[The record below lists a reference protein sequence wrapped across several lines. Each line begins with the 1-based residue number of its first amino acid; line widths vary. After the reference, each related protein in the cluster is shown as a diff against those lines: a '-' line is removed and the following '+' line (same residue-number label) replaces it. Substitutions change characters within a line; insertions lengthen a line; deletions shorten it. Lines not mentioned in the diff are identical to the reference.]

1 MKIVTDRKLTSLR
14 NEIYE
19 CKKYAHILMDNIDYM
34 EEAKDAG
41 QLTNLRIKMRTD
53 VTILAHRLDNLFQQF
68 NVK

>member
-1 MKIVTDRKLTSLR
+1 MKIVTDRKLASLR

-19 CKKYAHILMDNIDYM
+19 CKKFAHKLMDNIDYM

-41 QLTNLRIKMRTD
+41 QLTNLRISMRTD
-53 VTILAHRLDNLFQQF
+53 VTVLSRLLENLFQQF